1 MVTKKTVLTGNE
13 SEIESPTKV
22 TIPNSRFTKQQF
34 STVHN
39 PPHES
44 PTVDDLILKK
54 REFLDINVN
63 FINNNA
69 RVLTQEVV
77 GAGVV
82 LRTFSTKT
90 DAKREF
96 SSLHASRVAT
106 TAPMTPVREY
116 ILKLFINNNVKSFSI
131 SNTFSCYLIRI

>member
-39 PPHES
+39 PSHES
-44 PTVDDLILKK
+44 PTADDLILKK
-54 REFLDINVN
+54 REFLEINVN
-63 FINNNA
+63 FIKNNA

-82 LRTFSTKT
+82 LRTFSTKR

-96 SSLHASRVAT
+96 SSLRASRVAK
-106 TAPMTPVREY
+106 TATMAPVREY
-116 ILKLFINNNVKSFSI
+116 ILKLFIRLPTTSHSSLSVRFS
-131 SNTFSCYLIRI
+131 RR